1 MIKLLRSALVS
12 SSPPFT
18 LAAKC
23 RPYSCAEYS
32 RGKETISADTLYSER
47 YNDFG
52 RHCTGDNYLSALSA
66 LRLQETTYFKG
77 PAEPV
82 SAGERWQRMGRREGD
97 TF

>member
-47 YNDFG
+47 YSDFG
-52 RHCTGDNYLSALSA
+52 RHCSGDNYLSALSA
-66 LRLQETTYFKG
+66 LRLQETTLC
-77 PAEPV
+77 
-82 SAGERWQRMGRREGD
+82 SAQLHNAMIMYDVILKWFYRFIE
-97 TF
+97 

>member
-47 YNDFG
+47 YSDFG

-66 LRLQETTYFKG
+66 LRLQETTTINVYHKSV
-77 PAEPV
+77 PLRCTIKVYSKSVP
-82 SAGERWQRMGRREGD
+82 
-97 TF
+97 

>member
-47 YNDFG
+47 YSDFG
-52 RHCTGDNYLSALSA
+52 RHCSGDNYLSALSA
-66 LRLQETTYFKG
+66 LRLQETTSLGLMEALGY
-77 PAEPV
+77 
-82 SAGERWQRMGRREGD
+82 
-97 TF
+97 

>member
-32 RGKETISADTLYSER
+32 RGKETITVDTLYSER
-47 YNDFG
+47 YSDFG

-66 LRLQETTYFKG
+66 LRLQETTHFELLGY
-77 PAEPV
+77 
-82 SAGERWQRMGRREGD
+82 
-97 TF
+97 TFTVHFYGTSSILNGTKL